1 MGKMKQVAIMVQ
13 DKQSFQLK
21 AMIEVSERA
30 ERDEVY
36 FLGKTYS
43 LADAKQILMFM
54 ENEERKIHRNKQP
67 TQ

>member
-1 MGKMKQVAIMVQ
+1 MGQIAAMVQ
-13 DKQSFQLK
+13 DGRSTDLK
-21 AMIEVSERA
+21 SMIKASERA
-30 ERDEVY
+30 NRDEVY